1 MDKIKSVETPD
12 LGSSLVLSDSTDKN
26 RMTSLEIAEITGKQ
40 HAHVMRDIRKLLEQ
54 GVSESNFGLSSRKQ
68 LQPKGG
74 YKEINYYSL
83 TPKGCLIL
91 ASGYDAL
98 LRERI
103 INRLEQLEK
112 SMTVQPSYQIEDPIA
127 RAEAWIAEQKEKKML
142 KEKRAQQTSS
152 MTRDEIVKSRVRT
165 LNTAEKKR
173 ILSRLFPNGYIVRK
187 DDEENEL
194 TLAGYTEECQL
205 LEVNFSLFDSR
216 IEIDY
221 LYLKGQKDKWKCI
234 SNLINKA
241 LGKHNNHSKRQ
252 TRFDYDNDSYYF
264 VMEINDHRF
273 LICVNDNNYQFNDI
287 AV

>member
-54 GVSESNFGLSSRKQ
+54 GVSQSNFGLAKYTDKQ
-68 LQPKGG
+68 GKPR
-74 YKEINYYSL
+74 EMYSL

-152 MTRDEIVKSRVRT
+152 MTRDEILKSRVRT

-187 DDEENEL
+187 DDEENEI

-221 LYLKGQKDKWKCI
+221 LYLKDQKDKWKCI

-241 LGKHNNHSKRQ
+241 FDKNNNHSKRQ

-264 VMEINDHRF
+264 VMEINVHRF
-273 LICVNDNNYQFNDI
+273 LIAINDNDYQI
-287 AV
+287 

>member
-1 MDKIKSVETPD
+1 MDKIKSVEAPD
-12 LGSSLVLSDSTDKN
+12 LGSSLVLYDSTDKN

-54 GVSESNFGLSSRKQ
+54 GVSQSNFGLAKYTDKQ
-68 LQPKGG
+68 GKPR
-74 YKEINYYSL
+74 EMYSL

-112 SMTVQPSYQIEDPIA
+112 SMTVQPSYQIEAPIT

-142 KEKRAQQTSS
+142 EDKRAQQTSG
-152 MTRDEIVKSRVRT
+152 MTRDKIVKSRVRT

-173 ILSRLFPNGYIVRK
+173 ILSRLFPNGCIVRK

-221 LYLKGQKDKWKCI
+221 LYSKGQKDKWKCI

-273 LICVNDNNYQFNDI
+273 LICINDNNYQFNDI

>member
-54 GVSESNFGLSSRKQ
+54 GVSQSKIGLAKYTDKQ
-68 LQPKGG
+68 GKPR
-74 YKEINYYSL
+74 EMYSL

-98 LRERI
+98 LRECI

-112 SMTVQPSYQIEDPIA
+112 SMTMQPSYQIEDPIA

-152 MTRDEIVKSRVRT
+152 TTRDEIVKSRVRT

>member
-12 LGSSLVLSDSTDKN
+12 LGISLVLSDSTDKN

-74 YKEINYYSL
+74 YKEINFYSL

-112 SMTVQPSYQIEDPIA
+112 SITVQPSYQIEDP
-127 RAEAWIAEQKEKKML
+127 
-142 KEKRAQQTSS
+142 
-152 MTRDEIVKSRVRT
+152 
-165 LNTAEKKR
+165 
-173 ILSRLFPNGYIVRK
+173 
-187 DDEENEL
+187 
-194 TLAGYTEECQL
+194 L
-205 LEVNFSLFDSR
+205 LEPKHGLPSR
-216 IEIDY
+216 RRRRC
-221 LYLKGQKDKWKCI
+221 WKRRE
-234 SNLINKA
+234 
-241 LGKHNNHSKRQ
+241 HSRQ
-252 TRFDYDNDSYYF
+252 
-264 VMEINDHRF
+264 V
-273 LICVNDNNYQFNDI
+273 V
-287 AV
+287 

>member
-1 MDKIKSVETPD
+1 
-12 LGSSLVLSDSTDKN
+12 
-26 RMTSLEIAEITGKQ
+26 
-40 HAHVMRDIRKLLEQ
+40 
-54 GVSESNFGLSSRKQ
+54 
-68 LQPKGG
+68 
-74 YKEINYYSL
+74 
-83 TPKGCLIL
+83 
-91 ASGYDAL
+91 
-98 LRERI
+98 
-103 INRLEQLEK
+103 
-112 SMTVQPSYQIEDPIA
+112 
-127 RAEAWIAEQKEKKML
+127 
-142 KEKRAQQTSS
+142 

-221 LYLKGQKDKWKCI
+221 LYSKGQKDKWKGI

-241 LGKHNNHSKRQ
+241 FGKHNNHSKRQ

-273 LICVNDNNYQFNDI
+273 LIAINDNDYQI
-287 AV
+287 

>member
-1 MDKIKSVETPD
+1 MDKNKSVETPD

-74 YKEINYYSL
+74 YKEINFYSL

-142 KEKRAQQTSS
+142 EES
-152 MTRDEIVKSRVRT
+152 
-165 LNTAEKKR
+165 TA
-173 ILSRLFPNGYIVRK
+173 
-187 DDEENEL
+187 
-194 TLAGYTEECQL
+194 
-205 LEVNFSLFDSR
+205 
-216 IEIDY
+216 
-221 LYLKGQKDKWKCI
+221 DKWYD
-234 SNLINKA
+234 
-241 LGKHNNHSKRQ
+241 KRQ
-252 TRFDYDNDSYYF
+252 N
-264 VMEINDHRF
+264 
-273 LICVNDNNYQFNDI
+273 CKI
-287 AV
+287 ACSHA

>member
-54 GVSESNFGLSSRKQ
+54 GVSQSNFGLAKYTDKQ
-68 LQPKGG
+68 GKPR
-74 YKEINYYSL
+74 EMYSL

-112 SMTVQPSYQIEDPIA
+112 SMTVQPSCQIEDPIA

-152 MTRDEIVKSRVRT
+152 MTRDEILKSRVRT

-187 DDEENEL
+187 DDEENEI

-221 LYLKGQKDKWKCI
+221 LYSKDQKDKWKCI

-241 LGKHNNHSKRQ
+241 FGKNNNHSKRQ

-264 VMEINDHRF
+264 VMEINVHRF
-273 LICVNDNNYQFNDI
+273 LIAINDNDYQI
-287 AV
+287 

>member
-1 MDKIKSVETPD
+1 MDKIKSVEAPD

-74 YKEINYYSL
+74 YKEINFYSL

-112 SMTVQPSYQIEDPIA
+112 NMTVQPSYQIEDPIA

-142 KEKRAQQTSS
+142 EEKSAQQTNS
-152 MTRDEIVKSRVRT
+152 MTRDEILKSRVRT
-165 LNTAEKKR
+165 LNMAEKKL
-173 ILSRLFPNGYIVRK
+173 ILSRLFPDGYITRK
-187 DDEENEL
+187 DDDENEL

-221 LYLKGQKDKWKCI
+221 LCSKGIRDKWKCI

-241 LGKHNNHSKRQ
+241 FGKHNNHSKRQ

-264 VMEINDHRF
+264 VMDINDHRF
-273 LICVNDNNYQFNDI
+273 LIAINDNDYQI
-287 AV
+287 

>member
-12 LGSSLVLSDSTDKN
+12 LGNSLVLSDSTDKN

-40 HAHVMRDIRKLLEQ
+40 HAHVMRDIRKILEQ
-54 GVSESNFGLSSRKQ
+54 GVSQSNFGLAKYTDKQ
-68 LQPKGG
+68 GKPR
-74 YKEINYYSL
+74 EMYSL

-112 SMTVQPSYQIEDPIA
+112 NMTVQPSYKIEDPIA

-142 KEKRAQQTSS
+142 EEKRAQQTSG

-221 LYLKGQKDKWKCI
+221 LCSKGIRDKWKCI

-241 LGKHNNHSKRQ
+241 FDKHNNHSKRQ

-273 LICVNDNNYQFNDI
+273 LIAINDNDYQI
-287 AV
+287 

>member
-54 GVSESNFGLSSRKQ
+54 GVSQSNFGLAKYTDKQ
-68 LQPKGG
+68 GKPR
-74 YKEINYYSL
+74 EMYSL

-142 KEKRAQQTSS
+142 KEKRA
-152 MTRDEIVKSRVRT
+152 
-165 LNTAEKKR
+165 
-173 ILSRLFPNGYIVRK
+173 
-187 DDEENEL
+187 
-194 TLAGYTEECQL
+194 
-205 LEVNFSLFDSR
+205 
-216 IEIDY
+216 
-221 LYLKGQKDKWKCI
+221 
-234 SNLINKA
+234 
-241 LGKHNNHSKRQ
+241 
-252 TRFDYDNDSYYF
+252 
-264 VMEINDHRF
+264 
-273 LICVNDNNYQFNDI
+273 
-287 AV
+287 

>member
-1 MDKIKSVETPD
+1 MDKIKSVEAPD
-12 LGSSLVLSDSTDKN
+12 LGSSLVLYDSTDKN

-54 GVSESNFGLSSRKQ
+54 GVSQSNFGLAKYTDKQ
-68 LQPKGG
+68 GKPR
-74 YKEINYYSL
+74 EMYSL

-112 SMTVQPSYQIEDPIA
+112 SMTVQPSYQIEDPIT

-142 KEKRAQQTSS
+142 EDKRAQQTSG
-152 MTRDEIVKSRVRT
+152 MTRDKIVKSRVRT

-221 LYLKGQKDKWKCI
+221 LYSKGQKDKWKCI

-241 LGKHNNHSKRQ
+241 FGKNNNHSKRQ

-264 VMEINDHRF
+264 VMEINVHRF
-273 LICVNDNNYQFNDI
+273 LIAINDNDYQI
-287 AV
+287 

>member
-54 GVSESNFGLSSRKQ
+54 GVNQSNFGLVKYKDK
-68 LQPKGG
+68 KG
-74 YKEINYYSL
+74 EMRDMFSL

-142 KEKRAQQTSS
+142 EEKRAQQTSS

-273 LICVNDNNYQFNDI
+273 LICVNDNNYQFDDI